1 MSKVNFYYREVNV
14 MENNDNYVLNGHA
27 GNGKEP
33 TEAAGFYK
41 DAQVML
47 ESVLHELMLRI
58 ELLRRYLVLEGER
71 DPVEHCKG
79 RIKSPESMI
88 AKLEKKGLPVTAESA
103 LSSVYDAVG
112 IRIVCQFVDDVY
124 KMVDILKRQEDI
136 EIIKEKDYIANPK
149 DNGYRS
155 YHLIVSIPV
164 HLPDCTRNLYAEI
177 QLRTIAMDC
186 WAALEHELRYKKTIE
201 NPELLAE
208 ELKRCSDEM
217 ASTDLTMQTIRRML
231 NN

>member
-1 MSKVNFYYREVNV
+1 
-14 MENNDNYVLNGHA
+14 MEESSNYNDMNIGRKTTEYT
-27 GNGKEP
+27 EP
-33 TEAAGFYK
+33 ESFYK

-58 ELLRRYLVLEGER
+58 ELLRRYIVLEGGR

-79 RIKSPESMI
+79 RIKSADSMKE
-88 AKLEKKGLPVTAESA
+88 KLSKKGLPVTTESA
-103 LSSVYDAVG
+103 LTKVYDAVG

-124 KMVDILKRQEDI
+124 QMVDILKRQEDI
-136 EIIKEKDYIANPK
+136 EIINEKDYIANPK

-164 HLPDCTRNLYAEI
+164 HLPDCTRKLFAEI

-186 WAALEHELRYKKTIE
+186 WAALEHELRYKKTVE

-231 NN
+231 K

>member
-1 MSKVNFYYREVNV
+1 MYQYGQEVFVMNGDNNYSSIGRTDSKAEIVDSV
-14 MENNDNYVLNGHA
+14 
-27 GNGKEP
+27 
-33 TEAAGFYK
+33 GFYK

-58 ELLRRYLVLEGER
+58 ELLRRYIVLEGGR

-79 RIKSPESMI
+79 RIKSAESMM
-88 AKLEKKGLPVTAESA
+88 AKLSKKGLPVTAESA
-103 LSSVYDAVG
+103 LTKVYDAVG

-124 KMVDILKRQEDI
+124 QMVDILKRQEDI

-164 HLPDCTRNLYAEI
+164 HLPDCTRKLYAEI

-186 WAALEHELRYKKTIE
+186 WAALEHELRYKKTVE

-231 NN
+231 K

>member
-1 MSKVNFYYREVNV
+1 
-14 MENNDNYVLNGHA
+14 MELNDTMNRPINTAGEAENYIDSA
-27 GNGKEP
+27 
-33 TEAAGFYK
+33 TFYK

-47 ESVLHELMLRI
+47 ESVLHELMLRV
-58 ELLRRYLVLEGER
+58 ELIRRYIVLEGQR

-79 RIKSPESMI
+79 RIKSAESMME
-88 AKLEKKGLPVTAESA
+88 KLSKKGLPVTAEAA
-103 LSSVYDAVG
+103 LTEVYDAVG

-124 KMVDILKRQEDI
+124 QMVDILKRQEDI

-149 DNGYRS
+149 ENGYRS

-186 WAALEHELRYKKTIE
+186 WAALEHELRYKKTVA

-231 NN
+231 K

>member
-1 MSKVNFYYREVNV
+1 MDNKY
-14 MENNDNYVLNGHA
+14 NNKIADDNIDKYNEG
-27 GNGKEP
+27 
-33 TEAAGFYK
+33 GFYK
-41 DAQVML
+41 DSQVLL

-58 ELLRRYLVLEGER
+58 ELIRRYIVLKGGR

-79 RIKSPESMI
+79 RIKSAESMM
-88 AKLEKKGLPVTAESA
+88 AKLSQKGLPVTTESA
-103 LSSVYDAVG
+103 LTGVYDAVG

-124 KMVDILKRQEDI
+124 QMVDILKRQEDI

-164 HLPDCTRNLYAEI
+164 HLPDCSRKLYAEI

-186 WAALEHELRYKKTIE
+186 WAALEHELRYKKSVD
-201 NPELLAE
+201 NPEVLAE

-217 ASTDLTMQTIRRML
+217 ASTDITLQTIRRML